1 MRAATRRIREMA
13 ENLQFVDSEG
23 GAVVFDKAIYQVGD
37 TATAQWVV
45 INAGDTAS
53 QDGEQC
59 LADVTDPNG
68 NSVATTPG
76 RVDIPVLSPGQ
87 HTDVLTTQ
95 FQVTM
100 STGPTTLYTII
111 VTLPNGQSTQN
122 TATVA

>member
-1 MRAATRRIREMA
+1 MA
-13 ENLQFVDSEG
+13 ENLQFVVSQA
-23 GAVVFDKAIYQVGD
+23 GAVVFDKAIYDVGD

-45 INAGDTAS
+45 VNAGDTAS

-59 LADVTDPNG
+59 AIEVTDPNG
-68 NSVATTPG
+68 NGVTTTPG
-76 RVDIPVLSPGQ
+76 SVDIPILSPGQ
-87 HTDVLTTQ
+87 QTDVLTTQ

-111 VTLPNGQSTQN
+111 VTLPDGQSAQN